1 MNAVQL
7 IDGIGEI
14 AGQYD
19 LFLLD
24 QWGVLH
30 NGETTHAD
38 AVSVLRRLR
47 EAGQRVILISNSSKP
62 SSNSVANLTRM
73 GIDRA
78 LYQDVV
84 TSGEIAWREMK
95 AGKDPFFRNLGRRCY
110 MFTWGGDRSFIEG
123 LPYEEVPT
131 AAEADF
137 MLLSGTSGATV
148 GIYEDALR
156 AGVERGLPMICLNR
170 DFVSVDPAGNL
181 VECSGMVARRYE
193 ALGGTV
199 RYYGKPG
206 REIYEACLSLAPAAR
221 RPVGIG
227 DSLHHDIEGG
237 RGIGIDTIFVTA
249 GIHAYDLGIQPGDK
263 PAPEA
268 LNKLCGEQGVWPDY
282 AMAKLAW

>member
-7 IDGIGEI
+7 IDGIGGI

-30 NGETTHAD
+30 DGETAHAE
-38 AVSVLRRLR
+38 AVAVMRHLR
-47 EAGQRVILISNSSKP
+47 EAGKRIILISNSSKP
-62 SSNSVANLTRM
+62 SSSSVANLDRM

-78 LYQDVV
+78 LYDDVV
-84 TSGEIAWREMK
+84 TSGELAWQEMK
-95 AGKDPFFRNLGRRCY
+95 AAADPFFHDLGTRCY

-123 LPYEEVPT
+123 LPYSEVET
-131 AAEADF
+131 VAEADF
-137 MLLSGTSGATV
+137 LLLSGTSGATIS
-148 GIYEDALR
+148 IYEDTLQ
-156 AGVERGLPMICLNR
+156 AGIRHGLPMICLNR

-206 REIYEACLSLAPAAR
+206 REIYDACLSRAPGAR
-221 RPVGIG
+221 CPVGIG

-237 RGIGIDTIFVTA
+237 RGIGIDTIFITA
-249 GIHAYDLGIQPGDK
+249 GIHAVDLGIQPGEK
-263 PAPEA
+263 PTPEA
-268 LNKLCGEQGVWPDY
+268 LTALCRKQGVWPDF